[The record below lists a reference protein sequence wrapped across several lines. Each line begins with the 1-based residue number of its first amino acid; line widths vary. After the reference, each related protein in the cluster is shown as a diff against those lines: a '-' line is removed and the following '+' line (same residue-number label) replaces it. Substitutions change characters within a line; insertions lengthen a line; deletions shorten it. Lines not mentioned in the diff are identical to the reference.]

1 MAAAEATP
9 LETLVG
15 AIERFVQLPTL
26 ELTPAELGDFL
37 VRLRHGI
44 DVLELGF
51 ATCAATF
58 AATDEYDAQGSVT
71 PIDWIRHH
79 CRMSAHAAARSVAA
93 GEQMG
98 RLPASVAAL
107 DAGEIGF
114 AHFSLLAGVA
124 RAVGTTRTSGTLD
137 VAVPGDASGMT
148 ARAPGIRRRAR
159 FASTSAPSWNWLV
172 SIRSAASATTAPTPV
187 MSSDAA
193 AVLEEQVSA
202 AERNRCEFIPCE
214 GGFLAIRG
222 FFDPVAAATI
232 KTAVLPLARPTGA
245 GDDRPLPRRLADALV
260 EVAAH
265 ALDLGAIP
273 TTGGASTHLQL
284 TASVETVMGLD
295 GAPGGDLEFA
305 GAVSAATVQRLAC
318 DARVRR
324 VLLGPNSAVID
335 VGRALRLPS
344 PAARAV
350 LRARSGGCEWPGCD
364 RPVAFTNAHHLVH
377 WGHGGGTDV
386 DNLVLLCYRHHWL
399 IHEGGWQLARV
410 ERGRLLAIPPAA
422 GSSLL
427 DARPRCRRR
436 RVAAAARGNLR
447 VPCWSAAAPVGHAN
461 RRWLCHAVLRRT
473 RTGFRQ
479 LSLCDNAPPLR
490 RVRVLA
496 ALNTTA

>member
-1 MAAAEATP
+1 MAVAEANP
-9 LETLVG
+9 LETMLE
-15 AIERFVQLPTL
+15 AIARFVQLPAL

-37 VRLRHGI
+37 IRLRHGI

-51 ATCAATF
+51 ATGAAAF
-58 AATDEYDAQGSVT
+58 AATDEYEAQGSVT
-71 PIDWIRHH
+71 AIDWIRHH
-79 CRMSAHAAARSVAA
+79 CRMSANAAARSVAA

-98 RLPASVAAL
+98 RLPASVTAL

-114 AHFSLLAGVA
+114 AHFSLLASVA
-124 RAVGTTRTSGTLD
+124 GAVGARPGRGTADAEL
-137 VAVPGDASGMT
+137 PGDVTGDDGSD
-148 ARAPGIRRRAR
+148 PGHV
-159 FASTSAPSWNWLV
+159 STSTVGFDERPLLDLACEHSV
-172 SIRSAASATTAPTPV
+172 GRFGYDCTHARHAH
-187 MSSDAA
+187 DAA

-202 AERNRCEFIPCE
+202 AARTRCEFIACE

-232 KTAVLPLARPTGA
+232 KTAVLPLARPSGA
-245 GDDRPLPRRLADALV
+245 GDDRPLTRRLADALV

-265 ALDLGAIP
+265 ALDLGAVP

-305 GAVSAATVQRLAC
+305 GAVPAATVQRLAC

-324 VLLGPNSAVID
+324 ILLGPTSAVID

-350 LRARSGGCEWPGCD
+350 LRARSGGCEWPGCE
-364 RPVAFTNAHHLVH
+364 RPVAFTSAHHLVH

-399 IHEGGWQLARV
+399 VHEGGWQLARV
-410 ERGRLLAIPPAA
+410 ERGRLLAIPPAQTHR
-422 GSSLL
+422 SWT
-427 DARPRCRRR
+427 R
-436 RVAAAARGNLR
+436 
-447 VPCWSAAAPVGHAN
+447 APDVG
-461 RRWLCHAVLRRT
+461 L
-473 RTGFRQ
+473 GG
-479 LSLCDNAPPLR
+479 
-490 RVRVLA
+490 
-496 ALNTTA
+496 

>member
-9 LETLVG
+9 LETLIG

-51 ATCAATF
+51 ATGAATF
-58 AATDEYDAQGSVT
+58 ATTDEYDAQGSVT
-71 PIDWIRHH
+71 AIDWIRHH
-79 CRMSAHAAARSVAA
+79 CKMSAHAAARSVAA

-98 RLPASVAAL
+98 RLPASVTAL

-114 AHFSLLAGVA
+114 AHFSLLASVA
-124 RAVGTTRTSGTLD
+124 RAVNVRPGRGTVDAEVTGD
-137 VAVPGDASGMT
+137 VTGDAGPDAADPSASPIRFDERPLLDL
-148 ARAPGIRRRAR
+148 AREHSVSRFGYDCTHAR
-159 FASTSAPSWNWLV
+159 H
-172 SIRSAASATTAPTPV
+172 AA
-187 MSSDAA
+187 DAA
-193 AVLEEQVSA
+193 AVLEEQVNA
-202 AERNRCEFIPCE
+202 AARNRCEFIPCD

-232 KTAVLPLARPTGA
+232 KTAVLPLARPSGA

-265 ALDLGAIP
+265 ALDLGAVP

-295 GAPGGDLEFA
+295 GASGGDLEFA
-305 GAVSAATVQRLAC
+305 GAVPAATVQRLAC

-324 VLLGPNSAVID
+324 ILLGPTSAVID

-350 LRARSGGCEWPGCD
+350 LRARSGGCEWPGCE

-377 WGHGGGTDV
+377 WGHGGATDV
-386 DNLVLLCYRHHWL
+386 DNLALLCYRHHWL
-399 IHEGGWQLARV
+399 VHEGGWQLARV
-410 ERGRLLAIPPAA
+410 ERARLLAIPPAQGHRSWTRA
-422 GSSLL
+422 P
-427 DARPRCRRR
+427 D
-436 RVAAAARGNLR
+436 VA
-447 VPCWSAAAPVGHAN
+447 VG
-461 RRWLCHAVLRRT
+461 
-473 RTGFRQ
+473 G
-479 LSLCDNAPPLR
+479 
-490 RVRVLA
+490 
-496 ALNTTA
+496 

>member
-1 MAAAEATP
+1 MFYTTEMCMAVAEANP
-9 LETLVG
+9 LETLIG
-15 AIERFVQLPTL
+15 AIERFVQVPTL
-26 ELTPAELGDFL
+26 ELTATELGDFL

-44 DVLELGF
+44 DLLELGF
-51 ATCAATF
+51 ATGAATF
-58 AATDEYDAQGSVT
+58 AATDEYEAQGSVT

-93 GEQMG
+93 GEQIG

-107 DAGEIGF
+107 DGGDIGF

-124 RAVGTTRTSGTLD
+124 RAVSPKPGAANID
-137 VAVPGDASGMT
+137 AAIPGDASGDDGSD
-148 ARAPGIRRRAR
+148 PGDPS
-159 FASTSAPSWNWLV
+159 ASTIRFDELPLLELAREHSV
-172 SIRSAASATTAPTPV
+172 SRFGIDCTHARHAH
-187 MSSDAA
+187 DAA
-193 AVLEEQVSA
+193 AVLEEHVSA
-202 AERNRCEFIPCE
+202 AERNRCEFISCE

-222 FFDPVAAATI
+222 YFDPVAGATI
-232 KTAVLPLARPTGA
+232 KTAVLPLAKPTGA

-295 GAPGGDLEFA
+295 GAPGGELEFA
-305 GAVSAATVQRLAC
+305 GAVPAATVQRLAC

-344 PAARAV
+344 AAARAV

-377 WGHGGGTDV
+377 WGHGGATDV

-410 ERGRLLAIPPAA
+410 EHGRLLAIPPSQTHRSWIR
-422 GSSLL
+422 GP
-427 DARPRCRRR
+427 D
-436 RVAAAARGNLR
+436 VA
-447 VPCWSAAAPVGHAN
+447 VG
-461 RRWLCHAVLRRT
+461 
-473 RTGFRQ
+473 G
-479 LSLCDNAPPLR
+479 
-490 RVRVLA
+490 
-496 ALNTTA
+496 

>member
-1 MAAAEATP
+1 MCIAAAEATP

-71 PIDWIRHH
+71 AIDWIRHH

-114 AHFSLLAGVA
+114 AHFSLLASVA
-124 RAVGTTRTSGTLD
+124 RAVSATRTSGTLD
-137 VAVPGDASGMT
+137 VAVPGDASRDDGSGPGDPSASPIRFDERPLLDL
-148 ARAPGIRRRAR
+148 AREHSVSRFGYDCTHAR
-159 FASTSAPSWNWLV
+159 HAH
-172 SIRSAASATTAPTPV
+172 
-187 MSSDAA
+187 DAA

-202 AERNRCEFIPCE
+202 AARNRCEFIACD

-324 VLLGPNSAVID
+324 ILLGPTSAVID

-350 LRARSGGCEWPGCD
+350 LRARSGGCEWPGCE

-410 ERGRLLAIPPAA
+410 ERGRLLAIPPAQGHRSWTRA
-422 GSSLL
+422 P
-427 DARPRCRRR
+427 D
-436 RVAAAARGNLR
+436 VA
-447 VPCWSAAAPVGHAN
+447 VG
-461 RRWLCHAVLRRT
+461 
-473 RTGFRQ
+473 G
-479 LSLCDNAPPLR
+479 
-490 RVRVLA
+490 
-496 ALNTTA
+496 

>member
-9 LETLVG
+9 LEALVG

-71 PIDWIRHH
+71 AIDWIRHH

-114 AHFSLLAGVA
+114 AHFSLLASVA

-137 VAVPGDASGMT
+137 VAVPGDASWDDGSVPGDPSASPIRFDERPLLDL
-148 ARAPGIRRRAR
+148 AREHSVSRFGYDCTHAR
-159 FASTSAPSWNWLV
+159 HA
-172 SIRSAASATTAPTPV
+172 
-187 MSSDAA
+187 SDAA
-193 AVLEEQVSA
+193 AVLDEQVRA
-202 AERNRCEFIPCE
+202 AARNRCEFIACD

-245 GDDRPLPRRLADALV
+245 GDDRLLPRRLADALV

-324 VLLGPNSAVID
+324 ILLGPTSAVID

-350 LRARSGGCEWPGCD
+350 LRARSGGCEWPGCE

-410 ERGRLLAIPPAA
+410 ERGRLLAIPPAQGHRSWTRA
-422 GSSLL
+422 P
-427 DARPRCRRR
+427 D
-436 RVAAAARGNLR
+436 VA
-447 VPCWSAAAPVGHAN
+447 VG
-461 RRWLCHAVLRRT
+461 
-473 RTGFRQ
+473 G
-479 LSLCDNAPPLR
+479 
-490 RVRVLA
+490 
-496 ALNTTA
+496 

>member
-9 LETLVG
+9 LEALVG

-71 PIDWIRHH
+71 AIDWIRHH

-114 AHFSLLAGVA
+114 AHFSLLASVA

-137 VAVPGDASGMT
+137 VAVPGDASWDDGSGPGDPSASPIRFDERPLLEL
-148 ARAPGIRRRAR
+148 AREHSVSRFGYDCTHAR
-159 FASTSAPSWNWLV
+159 HA
-172 SIRSAASATTAPTPV
+172 
-187 MSSDAA
+187 SDAA
-193 AVLEEQVSA
+193 AVLDEQVSA
-202 AERNRCEFIPCE
+202 AARNRCEFIPCE

-265 ALDLGAIP
+265 ALDLGAVP
-273 TTGGASTHLQL
+273 TTRGASTHLQL

-324 VLLGPNSAVID
+324 ILLGPTSAVID

-399 IHEGGWQLARV
+399 VHEGGWQLARV
-410 ERGRLLAIPPAA
+410 ERGRLLAIPPAQGHRSWTRA
-422 GSSLL
+422 P
-427 DARPRCRRR
+427 D
-436 RVAAAARGNLR
+436 VA
-447 VPCWSAAAPVGHAN
+447 VG
-461 RRWLCHAVLRRT
+461 
-473 RTGFRQ
+473 G
-479 LSLCDNAPPLR
+479 
-490 RVRVLA
+490 
-496 ALNTTA
+496 

>member
-1 MAAAEATP
+1 
-9 LETLVG
+9 
-15 AIERFVQLPTL
+15 
-26 ELTPAELGDFL
+26 
-37 VRLRHGI
+37 
-44 DVLELGF
+44 
-51 ATCAATF
+51 
-58 AATDEYDAQGSVT
+58 
-71 PIDWIRHH
+71 

-114 AHFSLLAGVA
+114 AHFSLLASVA
-124 RAVGTTRTSGTLD
+124 RAVGTKPLDAGVSGDGPSDPPAGASPGTVGFDERPLLD
-137 VAVPGDASGMT
+137 L
-148 ARAPGIRRRAR
+148 AREHSVSRFGYDCTHAR
-159 FASTSAPSWNWLV
+159 H
-172 SIRSAASATTAPTPV
+172 AA
-187 MSSDAA
+187 DAA
-193 AVLEEQVSA
+193 AVLEEQVSDA
-202 AERNRCEFIPCE
+202 ARNRCEFIPCD

-324 VLLGPNSAVID
+324 ILLGPTSAVID

-350 LRARSGGCEWPGCD
+350 LRARSGGCEWPGCE

-377 WGHGGGTDV
+377 WGHGGGTNV

-399 IHEGGWQLARV
+399 IHEGAWQLARV
-410 ERGRLLAIPPAA
+410 ERGRLLAIPPAQGHRSWTRA
-422 GSSLL
+422 P
-427 DARPRCRRR
+427 D
-436 RVAAAARGNLR
+436 VA
-447 VPCWSAAAPVGHAN
+447 VG
-461 RRWLCHAVLRRT
+461 
-473 RTGFRQ
+473 G
-479 LSLCDNAPPLR
+479 
-490 RVRVLA
+490 
-496 ALNTTA
+496 